1 MYTSGFEPMLI
12 RFLSGLR
19 DITDPEIINLDDL
32 GKSIAGLGGG
42 EDLWRFKIDLL
53 CNLADPPRNPE
64 PVIHLI
70 TDIDLAVYAPLK
82 PVVIESLENADIC
95 FQAERETGTEANIGV
110 IAFRP
115 SAKVL
120 YFWNAVRQLILFDR
134 IWDQKAV
141 NIVLEQ
147 ISEAATENLRIK
159 LFPKTVWAMS
169 QSASMGVTNCHRIVL
184 HHANCI
190 GDIRGKWAQLND
202 FAGIFG
208 GDRLK
213 RDYALFEVKRKLADL
228 RWQFGS
234 LEIPTPYAF
243 ITVDTDGN
251 VQGYGHPNESRL
263 RANAHGVY
271 FTNPNDECTT
281 FFNEFYY
288 DPFREKLLCV
298 GKFFANTDVYHYLL
312 ADSR

>member
-1 MYTSGFEPMLI
+1 MLI

-19 DITDPEIINLDDL
+19 DITDPDIINLDNL
-32 GKSIAGLGGG
+32 GKTLSGLGGG
-42 EDLWRFKIDLL
+42 ENLWRFKIDLI
-53 CNLADPPRNPE
+53 CNLADPSRNPE

-82 PVVIESLENADIC
+82 PVVIECLANADIC

-120 YFWNAVRQLILFDR
+120 YFWNAVRQIILFDR

-147 ISEAATENLRIK
+147 ISEAGTGSIRIA
-159 LFPKTVWAMS
+159 LFPKTFWARSHMRGL
-169 QSASMGVTNCHRIVL
+169 AFANCHKVVL
-184 HHANCI
+184 HHANCVSEI
-190 GDIRGKWAQLND
+190 EGKWAQLNEYSV
-202 FAGIFG
+202 IFG

-213 RDYALFEVKRKLADL
+213 HDYALFEVKRKLADL
-228 RWQFGS
+228 TWQFGS
-234 LEIPTPYAF
+234 IEIPTPYGRL
-243 ITVDTDGN
+243 TVDTDGN
-251 VQGYGHPNESRL
+251 VHGYEHENESRL
-263 RANAHGVY
+263 RATTHGVY
-271 FTNPNDECTT
+271 FTNSRDECTT

-288 DPFREKLLCV
+288 DPFRGKLLCV
-298 GKFFANTDVYHYLL
+298 GKFYGSETAYHYLL
-312 ADSR
+312 ADSK